1 MLSSD
6 YARKVGVSN
15 VKIGLTGSSCDPL
28 THSHPRLTS
37 DADCCSLLLSGHL
50 LLLSDHRGILLLLKE
65 GPGFEGLGLK
75 VLVVSDEAN
84 RIDDTIVIKEHTSD
98 LTGGL
103 AILLLDD
110 RVNVVANLL
119 TAVSGLKT
127 LDALEIL
134 LADKHLWLLLL
145 LLLLLSGHHLLLLE
159 HLSLLSSHLACRL
172 GLSHL
177 RLVLRGLVTLTA
189 IILALVVV
197 VAVVELTTLAVRAL
211 ATLAL
216 VGTLRAVAVLALTAH
231 VLHTSSSILSAEHVA
246 KEILLNLLEAALLTL
261 LVKFLGRHP
270 ELNGERARAKWS
282 RLVESLDGSLGAVDV
297 LVKDEVLTVGSS
309 GVEVLALTEF
319 DRNHGSD

>member
-1 MLSSD
+1 M
-6 YARKVGVSN
+6 SN

-65 GPGFEGLGLK
+65 GPGFEGLCLQ
-75 VLVVSDEAN
+75 VLVVSDEAD

-103 AILLLDD
+103 AILLLDV

-119 TAVSGLKT
+119 TAVLSLKT

-159 HLSLLSSHLACRL
+159 HLSLLSSHLAGRL
-172 GLSHL
+172 GLCHL

-216 VGTLRAVAVLALTAH
+216 VGTLRAVAVLALAAH
-231 VLHTSSSILSAEHVA
+231 VLHTSSSTVLSAEHVA
-246 KEILLNLLEAALLTL
+246 KEILLDLLEAALLTL

-270 ELNGERARAKWS
+270 ELDGERARAKWS

-309 GVEVLALTEF
+309 GVEVLTLTEF
-319 DRNHGSD
+319 DRDHGSD